1 MFFGHNMFAS
11 GAFVSACHMNTKINS
26 LMISNMI
33 VDELKI
39 DDTLNITNVITKEDW
54 DMDTLFDGKFQNN
67 LEAGNLTNSGI
78 PIQYLRFKRRKIGEL
93 KWQTMVDI
101 AFDKNMENYDVT
113 DYYIENA
120 VDMEYILVPVTQS
133 LEGSGVSKTITP
145 NYFDLY
151 LTGRDDDG
159 VLQNYPLRFD
169 LELSDITLNEDKT
182 FIKTLSSQYPVLMRG
197 KAKYLTGTIKADL
210 ISPTTEEAFG
220 VVNMQ
225 SENVYREAFEDFIH
239 SGKPMLI
246 RNHSF
251 YILGTV
257 SEPKKNPFSNTIA
270 FGIWTFDMKF
280 TEIGN
285 AKDMDT
291 LKANNLTYDIITS

>member
-11 GAFVSACHMNTKINS
+11 GAFVSACHTNKKINS

-33 VDELKI
+33 IDELKI
-39 DDTLNITNVITKEDW
+39 DNTLDKTNTITKEDW

-78 PIQYLRFKRRKIGEL
+78 PIQYLRFKRRKVGEL
-93 KWQTMVDI
+93 KWQIMSDI
-101 AFDKNMENYDVT
+101 IFDKNIENYDVT

-120 VDMEYILVPVTQS
+120 TDMEYILVPITQS
-133 LEGSGVSKTITP
+133 LEGAGVSKTITTE
-145 NYFDLY
+145 YFSLY
-151 LTGRDDDG
+151 LTGRDDNG
-159 VLQNYPLRFD
+159 NLQNYPLRFD
-169 LELSDITLNEDKT
+169 LELSNIVLNEDKT
-182 FIKTLSSQYPVLMRG
+182 FVKTLSSSYPVLMRG

-210 ISPTTEEAFG
+210 ISPSTEESFG
-220 VVNMQ
+220 TVNMQ
-225 SENVYREAFEDFIH
+225 SENSYREAFEEFVH

-251 YILGTV
+251 YILGIV

-285 AKDMDT
+285 AKDIDT
-291 LKANNLTYDIITS
+291 LKANNLTYDVITS